1 MRQRPIKRIGLRLR
15 METCVMLSV
24 NSNYGASIA
33 LQSLSSTNK
42 ELGEVQNRISTGLK
56 VSSARDNGAVY
67 AIAEGQRSRVSS
79 VAAVKDGIDRA
90 SSTVDVALAAGKS
103 VGDILQRLK
112 SKAVAA
118 QADDLTSDQRAALQA
133 DFTSLRS
140 QIDTIANAAQFN
152 GANLALGGTSLNVLI
167 SDLGGSVAATSD
179 GVQSAALTTPVS
191 GSALIADVGDTAGD
205 IATGDLITFALT
217 DSVNAGTFT
226 IAVEVTAGMTVDDFV
241 EAVNAN
247 SGGKIS
253 ASYDDAAG
261 QFTYLI
267 NDTNYDDL
275 AITSDG
281 TDAVNIGATVATS
294 TVSSAG
300 SNTFA
305 VSGSDFS
312 LSGAILSS
320 IASTDISTSTASAT
334 TASNAIDT
342 AITDLNNAMAT
353 MGSLA
358 AALDIQNEFLSKLS
372 DVVEQGIGNLVDADL
387 AKESARLQSLQIK
400 QQLGAQ
406 ALSIANQAPSL
417 ILSFFR

>member
-1 MRQRPIKRIGLRLR
+1 
-15 METCVMLSV
+15 MLSV
-24 NSNYGASIA
+24 NSNYGASVA

-42 ELGEVQNRISTGLK
+42 ELGEIQNRISTGLK
-56 VSSARDNGAVY
+56 VSSARENGAVY
-67 AIAEGQRSRVSS
+67 AIAEGQRARVSS

-103 VGDILQRLK
+103 VGDILQKLK

-133 DFTSLRS
+133 DFASLRS

-152 GANLALGGTSLNVLI
+152 GANLAKGNTSLSVLV
-167 SDLGGSVAATSD
+167 SDLGGSVAATTD
-179 GVQSAALTTPVS
+179 GVQTAALTTPVS
-191 GSALIADVGDTAGD
+191 GSALVIDVGGATGD
-205 IATGDLITFALT
+205 IADGDLISFALT
-217 DSVNAGTFT
+217 GSGTNSTFT
-226 IAVEVTAGMTVDDFV
+226 IEVELTTGMTVDGFV
-241 EAVNAN
+241 AAVNSA

-253 ASYDDAAG
+253 ASYDDQAG

-267 NDTNYDDL
+267 NDTQYDDL
-275 AITSDG
+275 AVTSDG
-281 TDAVNIGATVATS
+281 TDGTNIGDGVATA

-300 SNTFA
+300 SNTFSVTGA
-305 VSGSDFS
+305 DFS
-312 LSGAILSS
+312 LTGSILSG
-320 IASTDISTSTASAT
+320 IASTDISTSTAAAT
-334 TASNAIDT
+334 TASNAIST
-342 AITDLNNAMAT
+342 AITDLNNSMAT
-353 MGSLA
+353 MGSQA

>member
-1 MRQRPIKRIGLRLR
+1 
-15 METCVMLSV
+15 MLSV

-33 LQSLSSTNK
+33 LQSLNSTNK
-42 ELGEVQNRISTGLK
+42 ELSEIQTRISTGMK

-67 AIAEGQRSRVSS
+67 AIAEGQRARVSS

-118 QADDLTSDQRAALQA
+118 QADDLTSDQRAALQV
-133 DFTSLRS
+133 DFTSLRA

-152 GANLALGGTSLNVLI
+152 GANLAKGSASLNVLI
-167 SDLGGSVAATSD
+167 SDLGGSTAATTD
-179 GVQSAALTTPVS
+179 GVQSAALSTPLS
-191 GSALIADVGDTAGD
+191 GSALVIDAGSATNDLAD
-205 IATGDLITFALT
+205 GDLITFALT
-217 DSVNAGTFT
+217 DSVNAGTSS
-226 IAVEVTAGMTVDDFV
+226 ISVELTAGMTIDGFV
-241 EAVNAN
+241 AAVNAQ

-253 ASYDDAAG
+253 ASYDDTAG

-267 NDTNYDDL
+267 NDPAFDDL
-275 AITSDG
+275 AVTSDG
-281 TDAVNIGATVATS
+281 TDATNIGAGVATA

-300 SNTFA
+300 SNTFSVTGA
-305 VSGSDFS
+305 DFS
-312 LSGAILSS
+312 LSGSILSS
-320 IASTDISTSTASAT
+320 IASTDISTSTAAAT
-334 TASNAIDT
+334 TASTSIDT
-342 AITDLNNAMAT
+342 AITDLNNALAT
-353 MGSLA
+353 MGSQA
-358 AALDIQNEFLSKLS
+358 AALDIQNEFLGKLS
-372 DVVEQGIGNLVDADL
+372 DTIEQGIGNLVDADL

-417 ILSFFR
+417 VLSFFR

>member
-1 MRQRPIKRIGLRLR
+1 
-15 METCVMLSV
+15 MLSV

-191 GSALIADVGDTAGD
+191 GSALSADVGDTAGD

-353 MGSLA
+353 MGSQA

>member
-1 MRQRPIKRIGLRLR
+1 
-15 METCVMLSV
+15 MLSV

-42 ELGEVQNRISTGLK
+42 ELNEVQNRISTGLK
-56 VSSARDNGAVY
+56 VSSARENGAVY
-67 AIAEGQRSRVSS
+67 AIAEGQRARVSS

-103 VGDILQRLK
+103 VGEILQKLK
-112 SKAVAA
+112 GKAVAA
-118 QADDLTSDQRAALQA
+118 QADDLTTDQRAALQA

-152 GANLALGGTSLNVLI
+152 GANLAIGGTSLNVLI
-167 SDLGGSVAATSD
+167 SDLGGSVAATTD
-179 GVQSAALTTPVS
+179 GVQTVALTTPVS
-191 GSALIADVGDTAGD
+191 GSALIADVGGTTGD

-241 EAVNAN
+241 ESVNAN

-267 NDTNYDDL
+267 NDTNFDDL

-281 TDAVNIGATVATS
+281 TDATNIGAGVATA

-305 VSGSDFS
+305 VTGADFS
-312 LSGAILSS
+312 LSGSILSS
-320 IASTDISTSTASAT
+320 LASTDISTSTASAT
-334 TASNAIDT
+334 TASNSIDS
-342 AITDLNNAMAT
+342 AITNLNNAMAT
-353 MGSLA
+353 MGSQA
-358 AALDIQNEFLSKLS
+358 AALDIQNDFLGTLS
-372 DVVEQGIGNLVDADL
+372 DVIEQGIGNLVDADL

>member
-1 MRQRPIKRIGLRLR
+1 
-15 METCVMLSV
+15 MLSV

-103 VGDILQRLK
+103 VGEILQKLK
-112 SKAVAA
+112 GKAVAA
-118 QADDLTSDQRAALQA
+118 QADDLTPDQRAALQA

-179 GVQSAALTTPVS
+179 GVQTGGLTAPLS
-191 GSALIADVGDTAGD
+191 GSALITAAGDAGGD
-205 IATGDLITFALT
+205 IADGDLITFALT

-226 IAVEVTAGMTVDDFV
+226 IAVELTAGMTVDGFV

-253 ASYDDAAG
+253 ASYDDTTG
-261 QFTYLI
+261 EFTYLI
-267 NDTNYDDL
+267 NDTAYDDL

-281 TDAVNIGATVATS
+281 TDGTNIGDGVATA

-353 MGSLA
+353 MGSQA
-358 AALDIQNEFLSKLS
+358 AALDIQNDFLSKLS

>member
-1 MRQRPIKRIGLRLR
+1 
-15 METCVMLSV
+15 MLSV

-90 SSTVDVALAAGKS
+90 SSTADVALAAGKS

-353 MGSLA
+353 MGSQA

>member
-1 MRQRPIKRIGLRLR
+1 
-15 METCVMLSV
+15 MLSV
-24 NSNYGASIA
+24 NSNYGASVA

-42 ELGEVQNRISTGLK
+42 ELGEIQNRISTGLK

-67 AIAEGQRSRVSS
+67 AIAEGQRARVSS

-103 VGDILQRLK
+103 VGDILQKLK

-133 DFTSLRS
+133 DFASLRS

-152 GANLALGGTSLNVLI
+152 GANLAKGNSSLSVLV
-167 SDLGGSVAATSD
+167 SDLGGSVAATTD

-191 GSALIADVGDTAGD
+191 GSALVADVGSTAGD

-217 DSVNAGTFT
+217 DSVNAGTSS
-226 IAVEVTAGMTVDDFV
+226 ISVEVTAGMTVDGFV
-241 EAVNAN
+241 AAVNSQ

-267 NDTNYDDL
+267 NDTAYDNL
-275 AITSDG
+275 AITSNG
-281 TDAVNIGATVATS
+281 TNATNIGAGVATA

-300 SNTFA
+300 SNTFSVTGA
-305 VSGSDFS
+305 DFS
-312 LSGAILSS
+312 LTGSILSS
-320 IASTDISTSTASAT
+320 LSSTDISTSTASAT
-334 TASNAIDT
+334 TASNSIDT

-353 MGSLA
+353 MGSQA

>member
-1 MRQRPIKRIGLRLR
+1 
-15 METCVMLSV
+15 MLSV

-42 ELGEVQNRISTGLK
+42 ELNEVQNRISTGFK

-67 AIAEGQRSRVSS
+67 AIAEGQRARVSS

-103 VGDILQRLK
+103 VGEILQKLK
-112 SKAVAA
+112 GKAVAA

-167 SDLGGSVAATSD
+167 SDLGGSVAATTD

-191 GSALIADVGDTAGD
+191 GSALIADVGGTVGD

-241 EAVNAN
+241 ESVNAN

-267 NDTNYDDL
+267 NDTNFDDL

-281 TDAVNIGATVATS
+281 TDATNIGAGVATAV
-294 TVSSAG
+294 VSSAG

-305 VSGSDFS
+305 VSGADFS
-312 LSGAILSS
+312 LSGSILSS
-320 IASTDISTSTASAT
+320 LASTDISTSTASAT

-342 AITDLNNAMAT
+342 AITDLNNALAT
-353 MGSLA
+353 MGSQA
-358 AALDIQNEFLSKLS
+358 AALDIQNDFLGTLS
-372 DVVEQGIGNLVDADL
+372 DVIEQGIGNLVDADL